1 MSFGRYLYENVD
13 GARMRHALMEAGE
26 MLLEALN
33 PNQKARKA
41 IRDLLPE
48 PPGGWDSPAV
58 GTDGEPL
65 LTTSGNG
72 MSKINCLEYD
82 IRNKFFHDS
91 RSNPKFE
98 AGIARIAYGELGNW
112 PEGLE
117 DWRGGSSPADT
128 RSLGKLARILREISG
143 VHSDDYDY
151 DLNGMTYDE
160 LYARF
165 ATGSSGERAVN
176 EEADGSGTDY
186 RVVWIPDFPTA
197 KKYARY
203 TEDVQQWCLTQEKS
217 YWSRYTKGNTV
228 KMYFLMSPD
237 IDTVKPEA
245 GPDAPLDAYG
255 LSLLGVGIAPDGS
268 LDCCCT
274 RWNHRHGGSDMAMD
288 EAQLCRLL
296 NVRELSD
303 ICPPFTEEDRERQK
317 EALRT
322 ASARLLN
329 GEGKVLHRLRGL
341 TVVGPADGNGQAY
354 VFNDHGLAF
363 PYPVVPDSV
372 EVYGDYS
379 MVVEYEPSVSEE
391 DDGEEREYGDG
402 PRAII
407 RHDGAYNEFPE
418 FDSDTD
424 IADMVEGDGD
434 GLFHGRIILLHAP
447 WEDSALFDV
456 STMEY
461 MADDCSPD
469 YLGGNMFTFDYR
481 VFLVTEDGCEEIIP
495 DGVENTYSLGSGKA
509 AVLEED
515 ESTDN
520 YVLAIHDSVTGEKIT
535 SYENVDRVREDS
547 IDNTLEV
554 TFDDGEMTVLDRR
567 TGKPYFEK
575 TRMSKTA
582 VGIGKTGVDGKPY
595 TYVNVLADG
604 RALIP
609 TGDKETPARL
619 ARLPVRDLDQ
629 YSRVIIIGTQAG
641 PAIFAVKGGWE
652 ETPVTFFPGMEPT
665 GDYSYGSMKGGVV
678 MLFDGPGDHKVN
690 LLNPVTGKP
699 AFEPEFEKI
708 LKSTPS
714 ELSLVPAREV
724 PKGLDGLSGEPVAM
738 LSVEPEQMPGTV
750 IVMGLGMES
759 GKTAYGKCSN
769 SDDLRNFIRY
779 HSIS

>member
-1 MSFGRYLYENVD
+1 
-13 GARMRHALMEAGE
+13 
-26 MLLEALN
+26 
-33 PNQKARKA
+33 
-41 IRDLLPE
+41 
-48 PPGGWDSPAV
+48 
-58 GTDGEPL
+58 
-65 LTTSGNG
+65 
-72 MSKINCLEYD
+72 
-82 IRNKFFHDS
+82 
-91 RSNPKFE
+91 
-98 AGIARIAYGELGNW
+98 
-112 PEGLE
+112 
-117 DWRGGSSPADT
+117 
-128 RSLGKLARILREISG
+128 
-143 VHSDDYDY
+143 
-151 DLNGMTYDE
+151 
-160 LYARF
+160 
-165 ATGSSGERAVN
+165 
-176 EEADGSGTDY
+176 
-186 RVVWIPDFPTA
+186 
-197 KKYARY
+197 
-203 TEDVQQWCLTQEKS
+203 
-217 YWSRYTKGNTV
+217 
-228 KMYFLMSPD
+228 
-237 IDTVKPEA
+237 
-245 GPDAPLDAYG
+245 
-255 LSLLGVGIAPDGS
+255 
-268 LDCCCT
+268 
-274 RWNHRHGGSDMAMD
+274 
-288 EAQLCRLL
+288 
-296 NVRELSD
+296 
-303 ICPPFTEEDRERQK
+303 
-317 EALRT
+317 
-322 ASARLLN
+322 
-329 GEGKVLHRLRGL
+329 
-341 TVVGPADGNGQAY
+341 
-354 VFNDHGLAF
+354 
-363 PYPVVPDSV
+363 
-372 EVYGDYS
+372 
-379 MVVEYEPSVSEE
+379 MVVEYDPSVSEE
-391 DDGEEREYGDG
+391 GDGEGREYGDG

-424 IADMVEGDGD
+424 ISDMVEGDGD
-434 GLFHGRIILLHAP
+434 GLFHGRIVLMHAP

-582 VGIGKTGVDGKPY
+582 VGIGKTGVDGIPY

-652 ETPVTFFPGMEPT
+652 ETPVTFFPGMKPT

-678 MLFDGPGDHKVN
+678 MLFDAPGDHKVN

-699 AFEPEFEKI
+699 AFSREYEEMLRTSENSAMLSI
-708 LKSTPS
+708 L
-714 ELSLVPAREV
+714 PAQAV
-724 PKGLDGLSGEPVAM
+724 PKLLDGFDDEPVATIAFNSRETPDT
-738 LSVEPEQMPGTV
+738 LVLLA
-750 IVMGLGMES
+750 LGIRS
-759 GKTAYGKCSN
+759 GKTTVETRPKTEEL
-769 SDDLRNFIRY
+769 LRYLNNFRA
-779 HSIS
+779 S